1 MKMYKTIFFGDSF
14 TNCSGLSQLDTW
26 PTMVHSM
33 LNQQFG
39 SRVNLQ
45 FEISV
50 GSQENT
56 RGALERLQ
64 RDILFA
70 NPDILTVQYGTND
83 STHLLSNKG
92 APLVSKDAFR
102 FNLLE
107 LIDKCRLFDIHRLVF
122 ITNHPVALD
131 RYDINGLTPDQ
142 NTQLYDEI
150 VREVAS
156 TSACHLADVRKAM
169 ANYNPNQLCLN
180 DKIHVNTIGAK
191 VYAETIAP
199 VIATV
204 LEDLISAEN
213 HELTESFK

>member
-1 MKMYKTIFFGDSF
+1 MYKTIFFGDSF

-26 PTMVHSM
+26 PTMVQSM
-33 LNQQFG
+33 LNQQFKD
-39 SRVNLQ
+39 RVNLQ

-50 GSQENT
+50 ASQENT

-92 APLVSKDAFR
+92 APLVSQDAFR

-156 TSACHLADVRKAM
+156 TRACHLTDVRKLVKSDAS
-169 ANYNPNQLCLN
+169 AHHLN
-180 DKIHVNTIGAK
+180 ESARSTSSPKQEIRS
-191 VYAETIAP
+191 ETPTRPARP
-199 VIATV
+199 
-204 LEDLISAEN
+204 LLN
-213 HELTESFK
+213 HRRHLQ

>member
-1 MKMYKTIFFGDSF
+1 M
-14 TNCSGLSQLDTW
+14 
-26 PTMVHSM
+26 
-33 LNQQFG
+33 
-39 SRVNLQ
+39 
-45 FEISV
+45 
-50 GSQENT
+50 
-56 RGALERLQ
+56 
-64 RDILFA
+64 
-70 NPDILTVQYGTND
+70 
-83 STHLLSNKG
+83 
-92 APLVSKDAFR
+92 
-102 FNLLE
+102 
-107 LIDKCRLFDIHRLVF
+107 VF

-180 DKIHVNTIGAK
+180 DKIYVNTIGAK

>member
-1 MKMYKTIFFGDSF
+1 
-14 TNCSGLSQLDTW
+14 
-26 PTMVHSM
+26 MVHSM
-33 LNQQFG
+33 LNQQFEG
-39 SRVNLQ
+39 RVKLQ

-50 GSQENT
+50 ASQENT

-92 APLVSKDAFR
+92 APLVSQDAFR

-131 RYDINGLTPDQ
+131 RHDINGLTPDQ

-156 TSACHLADVRKAM
+156 TSACHLADVREAM
-169 ANYNPNQLCLN
+169 ANYNPNELCLN
-180 DKIHVNTIGAK
+180 DKIHVNTFGAK
-191 VYAETIAP
+191 VYVETVAP
-199 VIATV
+199 VIAAV

-213 HELTESFK
+213 QELTESFK

>member
-1 MKMYKTIFFGDSF
+1 MYKTIFFGDSF
-14 TNCSGLSQLDTW
+14 TNCNGLSQLDAW
-26 PTMVHSM
+26 PRTVQSM
-33 LNQQFG
+33 LNQQFEG
-39 SRVNLQ
+39 RVNLQ

-50 GSQENT
+50 ASQENT

-92 APLVSKDAFR
+92 APLVSQDAFR

-131 RYDINGLTPDQ
+131 RHDINGLTPDQ

-156 TSACHLADVRKAM
+156 TSACHLADVREAM
-169 ANYNPNQLCLN
+169 ANYNPNELCLN
-180 DKIHVNTIGAK
+180 DKIHVNTFGAK
-191 VYAETIAP
+191 VYVETVAP
-199 VIATV
+199 VIAAV

-213 HELTESFK
+213 QELPESFK

>member
-1 MKMYKTIFFGDSF
+1 MYKTIFFGDSF
-14 TNCSGLSQLDTW
+14 TNCSDLSQLDTW

-33 LNQQFG
+33 LNQQFED
-39 SRVNLQ
+39 RVNLQ
-45 FEISV
+45 FEINV
-50 GSQENT
+50 ASQENT

-70 NPDILTVQYGTND
+70 YPDILTVQYGTND

-92 APLVSKDAFR
+92 APLVSQDAFR

-107 LIDKCRLFDIHRLVF
+107 LVDKCRLFDIQRLVF

-180 DKIHVNTIGAK
+180 DKIHVNAIGAK

>member
-1 MKMYKTIFFGDSF
+1 MYKTIFFGDSF
-14 TNCSGLSQLDTW
+14 ANCNGLSQLDAW
-26 PTMVHSM
+26 PTAVQSM
-33 LNQQFG
+33 LNQQFSG
-39 SRVNLQ
+39 RVNLQ

-50 GSQENT
+50 ASQENT

-92 APLVSKDAFR
+92 APLVSQDAFR

-131 RYDINGLTPDQ
+131 RHDINGLTPDQ

-156 TSACHLADVRKAM
+156 TSACHLADVREAM
-169 ANYNPNQLCLN
+169 ANYNPNELCLN
-180 DKIHVNTIGAK
+180 DKIHVNTFGAK
-191 VYAETIAP
+191 VYVETVAP
-199 VIATV
+199 VIAAV
-204 LEDLISAEN
+204 LEDLVSAEN
-213 HELTESFK
+213 QELPESFK